1 MGLAELAQ
9 VGEFVGGVAV
19 LLSIIYLAIQVRVSA
34 RSARGAAHDST
45 QLAAIDLLKHIGAD
59 PERLQIFSSGILDLS
74 NLSAMERMQFEYMIH
89 ALFFTYEVNFNQR
102 QRKDIDDETWEP
114 LRIRMLWYFVQPG
127 VRQWWSERATPMS
140 RKFEEFLEGE
150 SEAFGV
156 TNDAN
161 NPDWVNTHDKPVGS

>member
-1 MGLAELAQ
+1 MGLTELAQ

-59 PERLQIFSSGILDLS
+59 PDRMQIFASGILDLK
-74 NLSAMERMQFEYMIH
+74 NLTALERMQFEYMIH

-102 QRKDIDDETWEP
+102 QRKDIDDDTWEP

-140 RKFEEFLEGE
+140 RKFEEFLEEE
-150 SEAFGV
+150 SKTFGG
-156 TNDAN
+156 TEDAE
-161 NPDWVNTHDKPVGS
+161 NPNWVDAHNRPVSH